1 MSGKKFLTPEVWG
14 KKFFSNLIT
23 RTPSQKSNGQ
33 PLRGWETKQIWH
45 LSKWHSSTKWLARG
59 HHVVVFKFCILK
71 RHKWKGKVQNN
82 AQFPFYGHKKGFCHE
97 IVCRGIQPCFLHG
110 EVFEETSGTFCTL
123 WSRKVVKRV
132 FFVFIKFSWTFSTFW
147 HTCERKTTKCAP
159 IWNWFYVEFC
169 HVLSR
174 FNLGERIGIRRSS

>member
-23 RTPSQKSNGQ
+23 RTPPQKSNGQ

-97 IVCRGIQPCFLHG
+97 IVCRGRFLHFDIRAK
-110 EVFEETSGTFCTL
+110 EKPQNVLRFEIDFMLNFAMCSADLTWVNGSAFDDPVSVT
-123 WSRKVVKRV
+123 
-132 FFVFIKFSWTFSTFW
+132 
-147 HTCERKTTKCAP
+147 
-159 IWNWFYVEFC
+159 
-169 HVLSR
+169 
-174 FNLGERIGIRRSS
+174 RIAFKD